1 MTVGQ
6 NAFHFGYPQGKPAAI
21 HSVLLGRVKINPG
34 RRTRH
39 TEPVVAWAES
49 RRVPNF
55 SGSLGGISGGPVLD
69 AQGDIIGVSVVE
81 ARRRGRIFTSAPKGM
96 RDMLARAGSSHTYTV
111 DSHLKINIDV
121 HQFPEVGRNLR
132 QSLSVSKVVCWVN

>member
-1 MTVGQ
+1 M
-6 NAFHFGYPQGKPAAI
+6 
-21 HSVLLGRVKINPG
+21 
-34 RRTRH
+34 
-39 TEPVVAWAES
+39 
-49 RRVPNF
+49 
-55 SGSLGGISGGPVLD
+55 D

-96 RDMLARAGSSHTYTV
+96 RDMLARAGSSHMYKV

-121 HQFPEVGRNLR
+121 DQFPEVGRNLR